1 VVGPKERQLLE
12 NLVDGDLTNDA
23 FPWMS
28 AQTLTVGLASDVRM
42 MRVNYEGELGWELYH
57 PIAYNLHLYEEFCRA
72 GESLDLKHC
81 GYRSIESL
89 RLEKSYRAIYRD
101 LDLEHTAL
109 EAGLDRFIKWDK
121 DTFWGKDALVQQR
134 KNGLSTKLVTLQV
147 ETVDADAWMNEGVY
161 HDGRLVGRVTSGAT
175 SHLLGHCISM
185 AYVEAGVAQ
194 PGTTVEVQ
202 VLERRIPATIIND
215 SPYDPQ
221 NKRPRA

>member
-1 VVGPKERQLLE
+1 
-12 NLVDGDLTNDA
+12 
-23 FPWMS
+23 M
-28 AQTLTVGLASDVRM
+28 
-42 MRVNYEGELGWELYH
+42 
-57 PIAYNLHLYEEFCRA
+57 
-72 GESLDLKHC
+72 
-81 GYRSIESL
+81 
-89 RLEKSYRAIYRD
+89 
-101 LDLEHTAL
+101 
-109 EAGLDRFIKWDK
+109 
-121 DTFWGKDALVQQR
+121 
-134 KNGLSTKLVTLQV
+134 TLQV